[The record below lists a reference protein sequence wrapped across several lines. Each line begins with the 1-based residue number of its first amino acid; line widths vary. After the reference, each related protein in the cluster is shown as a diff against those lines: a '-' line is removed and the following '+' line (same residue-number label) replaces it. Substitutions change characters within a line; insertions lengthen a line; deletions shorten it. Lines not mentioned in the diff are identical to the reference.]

1 MSFSSRARYW
11 LPLLPLFG
19 LLGATYWLNL
29 QVQPQAAKPDSSK
42 RHDPDAIIENFS
54 AIKLNEQGVPSFIM
68 VAKKMLHYP
77 DDDSTTLEAPRI
89 TMLSAEHPA
98 IHASAKRGMVSSKGD
113 EIFLHDDVEVL
124 RDASAKQDQLS
135 LQTEYLHVIP
145 DQNLTD
151 TDRAVTIVEDHT
163 TVHAIG
169 MEMNSETRTLKLLSQ
184 VRSEHVPAKK

>member
-19 LLGATYWLNL
+19 LLAATYWLNL

-77 DDDSTTLEAPRI
+77 DDDSTTLEAPHI

-98 IHASAKRGMVSSKGD
+98 IHASAKRGTISSKGD

-151 TDRAVTIVEDHT
+151 TDRAITIVEDHT